1 MKAVVSDEIH
11 APLQV
16 ELVTRIDKDDEG
28 CSKSVSKKSIF
39 VLRQAQ
45 HERKSF
51 NELNP

>member
-28 CSKSVSKKSIF
+28 CSEIAAHKK
-39 VLRQAQ
+39 R
-45 HERKSF
+45 
-51 NELNP
+51 